1 MIFNRCSKD
10 FVHKTKQKKNRE
22 HYVSL
27 WVILVP
33 FTLQKN
39 VVRTIFFQPF
49 TRVTIRLGLWLK
61 HARNHRKARQAHMN
75 MVRNEDAFT
84 QSFRTAKGVQTS
96 FFFFSVLLWP
106 QNQKKA
112 SRIHFMKTW
121 YGMFTR
127 QKYLVRTNFVKGPGP
142 FFSVV

>member
-1 MIFNRCSKD
+1 
-10 FVHKTKQKKNRE
+10 
-22 HYVSL
+22 
-27 WVILVP
+27 
-33 FTLQKN
+33 
-39 VVRTIFFQPF
+39 
-49 TRVTIRLGLWLK
+49 
-61 HARNHRKARQAHMN
+61 MN

-84 QSFRTAKGVQTS
+84 QSFRTAKGVQTI
-96 FFFFSVLLWP
+96 FFFSVLLWP

-127 QKYLVRTNFVKGPGP
+127 RKYLVRTNFVKGPGP

>member
-1 MIFNRCSKD
+1 
-10 FVHKTKQKKNRE
+10 
-22 HYVSL
+22 
-27 WVILVP
+27 
-33 FTLQKN
+33 
-39 VVRTIFFQPF
+39 
-49 TRVTIRLGLWLK
+49 
-61 HARNHRKARQAHMN
+61 MN

-96 FFFFSVLLWP
+96 FFFSVLLWP